1 MKLSH
6 ILRQQF
12 KLTKECL
19 TNVIANSLM
28 WESPKHI
35 NLLTEESF
43 NYNLVRMAILKSYEF
58 VPEAYQQKFKNHKN
72 QELLDLCG
80 VFKAERNIL
89 QLTEQGEEC

>member
-43 NYNLVRMAILKSYEF
+43 NYNLVRMAIPKSYEF
-58 VPEAYQQKFKNHKN
+58 VPEAYQQKFKNHIKIRSYWIYVEFLKQKEIYFN
-72 QELLDLCG
+72 
-80 VFKAERNIL
+80 
-89 QLTEQGEEC
+89 